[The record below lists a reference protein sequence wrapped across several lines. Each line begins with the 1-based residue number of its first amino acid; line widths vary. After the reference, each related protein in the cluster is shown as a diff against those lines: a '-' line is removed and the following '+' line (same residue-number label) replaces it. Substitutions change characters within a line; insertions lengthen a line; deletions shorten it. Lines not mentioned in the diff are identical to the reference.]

1 MIWSELV
8 ERGNITIPDV
18 IRVVHDNLPRRRV
31 TREIHAFF
39 RMILHRRSFR
49 KLCDLFSRPEFRYIG
64 DIEPAIFYK
73 PFRPYFCKG
82 LPIRKRI
89 DQIYFHYE
97 TLGSLYRNYI
107 RRLYSSGGIPVLT
120 LQRRSGEEPEYHVI
134 LHASSTFRREA
145 ELAFSVVDATD
156 MRMYSA
162 AFSFVKDGD
171 AMSLAITSIQGCDPS
186 AKDPQG
192 ALRTITRQA
201 FGLIPMHLVTD
212 LVFMFARA
220 CGARRVI
227 AVKTSHH
234 VFQDF
239 HYKKL
244 SRKVYCDYDAIWAA
258 FGAKDCGIEG
268 FSEITEEPR
277 KDLASI
283 PSKKRSLY
291 RKRYALLDGLDASV
305 QKLFAV
311 KDGDAAGA

>member
-18 IRVVHDNLPRRRV
+18 IRVVHDNLPRRRIV
-31 TREIHAFF
+31 REIHAGF
-39 RMILHRRSFR
+39 RMMLHRRSFSN
-49 KLCDLFSRPEFRYIG
+49 LCDLFSRPEFQYIG

-82 LPIRKRI
+82 LPIRNRI

-97 TLGSLYRNYI
+97 TLGKLYGNYI
-107 RRLYSSGGIPVLT
+107 RRLYSSSGIPVLT
-120 LQRRSGEEPEYHVI
+120 LQRRSEEEPEYHVI

-145 ELAFSVVDATD
+145 ELAFSVVDSID

-162 AFSFVKDGD
+162 AFSFIKDGD
-171 AMSLAITSIQGCDPS
+171 GMSLAITSIQGSDPS

-192 ALRTITRQA
+192 ALKIITRQA

-212 LVFMFARA
+212 LVFMFAKA

-227 AVKTSHH
+227 AVKSSHH
-234 VFQDF
+234 VFQDI
-239 HYKKL
+239 HYRKL
-244 SRKVYCDYDAIWAA
+244 SRKVYCDYDSIWAV
-258 FGAKDCGIEG
+258 FGAKDTDIEG
-268 FSEITEEPR
+268 FSEISEEPR
-277 KDLASI
+277 KDIASI

-291 RKRYALLDGLDASV
+291 RKRYALLDELSASV
-305 QKLFAV
+305 QKLFGV
-311 KDGDAAGA
+311 KAGDAA

>member
-18 IRVVHDNLPRRRV
+18 IRVVHDNLPRRRIV
-31 TREIHAFF
+31 REIHAGF
-39 RMILHRRSFR
+39 RMMLHRRSFR
-49 KLCDLFSRPEFRYIG
+49 KLCDLFSRPEFLYIG

-97 TLGSLYRNYI
+97 TLGKLYGNYI
-107 RRLYSSGGIPVLT
+107 RRLYSSSGIPVLT
-120 LQRRSGEEPEYHVI
+120 LQRRSEEEPEYHVI

-145 ELAFSVVDATD
+145 ELAFSVVDSID

-162 AFSFVKDGD
+162 AFSFIKDGD
-171 AMSLAITSIQGCDPS
+171 GMSLAITSIQGSDPS

-192 ALRTITRQA
+192 ALKIITRQA

-212 LVFMFARA
+212 LVFMFAKA

-227 AVKTSHH
+227 AVKSSHH
-234 VFQDF
+234 VFQNI
-239 HYKKL
+239 HYRKL
-244 SRKVYCDYDAIWAA
+244 SRKVYCDYDSIWAA
-258 FGAKDCGIEG
+258 FGEKDTEIEG
-268 FSEITEEPR
+268 FSEI
-277 KDLASI
+277 
-283 PSKKRSLY
+283 
-291 RKRYALLDGLDASV
+291 
-305 QKLFAV
+305 
-311 KDGDAAGA
+311 

>member
-89 DQIYFHYE
+89 GQIYFHYE
-97 TLGSLYRNYI
+97 TLGRLYQGYI

-145 ELAFSVVDATD
+145 ELAFSVVDANG

-268 FSEITEEPR
+268 FSEISSEPR

-291 RKRYALLDGLDASV
+291 RKRYALLDELDASV

-311 KDGDAAGA
+311 KAGDAAGA

>member
-1 MIWSELV
+1 
-8 ERGNITIPDV
+8 
-18 IRVVHDNLPRRRV
+18 
-31 TREIHAFF
+31 
-39 RMILHRRSFR
+39 
-49 KLCDLFSRPEFRYIG
+49 
-64 DIEPAIFYK
+64 
-73 PFRPYFCKG
+73 
-82 LPIRKRI
+82 
-89 DQIYFHYE
+89 
-97 TLGSLYRNYI
+97 
-107 RRLYSSGGIPVLT
+107 
-120 LQRRSGEEPEYHVI
+120 
-134 LHASSTFRREA
+134 
-145 ELAFSVVDATD
+145 

-212 LVFMFARA
+212 LVFMFAKA
-220 CGARRVI
+220 CGARRVV

-258 FGAKDCGIEG
+258 FGAKDTDMEG

>member
-18 IRVVHDNLPRRRV
+18 IRVVHDNLSRRRIF
-31 TREIHAFF
+31 REIHAGF
-39 RMILHRRSFR
+39 RMMLHRRSFR
-49 KLCDLFSRPEFRYIG
+49 KLCDLFSRPEFQYIG

-97 TLGSLYRNYI
+97 TLGKLYGNYI
-107 RRLYSSGGIPVLT
+107 RHLYSSSGIPVLT
-120 LQRRSGEEPEYHVI
+120 LQRRSEEEPEYHVI
-134 LHASSTFRREA
+134 LHASTTFRREA
-145 ELAFSVVDATD
+145 ELAFSVVDSID

-162 AFSFVKDGD
+162 AFSFIKDGD
-171 AMSLAITSIQGCDPS
+171 GMSLAITSIQGSDPS

-192 ALRTITRQA
+192 ALKIITRQA

-212 LVFMFARA
+212 LVFMFAKA

-227 AVKTSHH
+227 AVKSSHH
-234 VFQDF
+234 VFQDI
-239 HYKKL
+239 HYRKL
-244 SRKVYCDYDAIWAA
+244 SRKVYCDYDSIWAA
-258 FGAKDCGIEG
+258 FGAKDTDIEG
-268 FSEITEEPR
+268 FSEISEEPR
-277 KDLASI
+277 KDIASI

-291 RKRYALLDGLDASV
+291 RKRYALLDELSASV
-305 QKLFAV
+305 QKLFGV
-311 KDGDAAGA
+311 KAGDAA

>member
-18 IRVVHDNLPRRRV
+18 IRVVHDNLPRRRI

-39 RMILHRRSFR
+39 RMLLHRRSFR

-89 DQIYFHYE
+89 GQIYFHYE
-97 TLGSLYRNYI
+97 TLGRLYQGYI

-145 ELAFSVVDATD
+145 ELAFSVVDAND

-268 FSEITEEPR
+268 FSEISSEPR

-291 RKRYALLDGLDASV
+291 RKRYALLDELDASV

-311 KDGDAAGA
+311 KAGDAAGA

>member
-18 IRVVHDNLPRRRV
+18 IRVVHDNLARRRV

-107 RRLYSSGGIPVLT
+107 RRLYSSGGIPVLR
-120 LQRRSGEEPEYHVI
+120 LQRRNEEEAEYHVI

-145 ELAFSVVDATD
+145 ELAFSVVDA
-156 MRMYSA
+156 
-162 AFSFVKDGD
+162 
-171 AMSLAITSIQGCDPS
+171 S

-212 LVFMFARA
+212 LVFMFAKA
-220 CGARRVI
+220 CGARRVV

-258 FGAKDCGIEG
+258 FGAKDTDMEG
-268 FSEITEEPR
+268 FSEISSEPR

-291 RKRYALLDGLDASV
+291 RKRYALLDELDASV

-311 KDGDAAGA
+311 KAGDAA

>member
-18 IRVVHDNLPRRRV
+18 IRVVHDNLPRRRIV
-31 TREIHAFF
+31 REIHAGF
-39 RMILHRRSFR
+39 RMMLHRRSFR
-49 KLCDLFSRPEFRYIG
+49 KLCDLFSRPEFQYIG

-89 DQIYFHYE
+89 DQSYFHYE
-97 TLGSLYRNYI
+97 TLGKLYGNYI
-107 RRLYSSGGIPVLT
+107 RRLYSSSGIPVLT
-120 LQRRSGEEPEYHVI
+120 LQRRSEEEPEYHVI

-145 ELAFSVVDATD
+145 ELAFSVVDSID

-162 AFSFVKDGD
+162 AFSFIKDGD
-171 AMSLAITSIQGCDPS
+171 GMSLAITSIQGSDPS

-192 ALRTITRQA
+192 ALKIITRQA

-212 LVFMFARA
+212 LVFMFAKA

-227 AVKTSHH
+227 AVKSSHH
-234 VFQDF
+234 VFQNI
-239 HYKKL
+239 HYRKL
-244 SRKVYCDYDAIWAA
+244 SRKVYCDYDSIWAA
-258 FGAKDCGIEG
+258 FGAKDTDIEG
-268 FSEITEEPR
+268 FSEISEEPR
-277 KDLASI
+277 KDIASI

-291 RKRYALLDGLDASV
+291 RKRYALLDELSASV
-305 QKLFAV
+305 QKLFGV
-311 KDGDAAGA
+311 KAGDAA

>member
-18 IRVVHDNLPRRRV
+18 IRVVHDNLPRRRIV
-31 TREIHAFF
+31 REIHAGF
-39 RMILHRRSFR
+39 RMMLHRRSFR
-49 KLCDLFSRPEFRYIG
+49 KLCDLFSRPEFQYIG

-97 TLGSLYRNYI
+97 TLGKLYGNYI
-107 RRLYSSGGIPVLT
+107 RRLYSSSGIPVLT
-120 LQRRSGEEPEYHVI
+120 LQRRSEEEPEYHVI

-145 ELAFSVVDATD
+145 ELAFSVVDSID

-162 AFSFVKDGD
+162 AFSFIKDGD
-171 AMSLAITSIQGCDPS
+171 GMSLAITSIQGSDPS

-192 ALRTITRQA
+192 ALKIITRQA

-212 LVFMFARA
+212 LVFMFAKA

-227 AVKTSHH
+227 AVKSSHH
-234 VFQDF
+234 VFQDI
-239 HYKKL
+239 HYRKL
-244 SRKVYCDYDAIWAA
+244 SRKVYCDYDSIWAA
-258 FGAKDCGIEG
+258 FGAKGRDIEG
-268 FSEITEEPR
+268 FSEISEEPR
-277 KDLASI
+277 EDIASL
-283 PSKKRSLY
+283 PSKTRSLY
-291 RKRYALLDGLDASV
+291 RKRYALLDELSASV
-305 QKLFAV
+305 QKLFGV
-311 KDGDAAGA
+311 KAGDAA

>member
-107 RRLYSSGGIPVLT
+107 RRLYSSGGIPVLR
-120 LQRRSGEEPEYHVI
+120 LQRRNEEEAEYHVI

-145 ELAFSVVDATD
+145 ELAFSVVDAND

-244 SRKVYCDYDAIWAA
+244 SRNVYCDYDAIWAA